1 MKPINPTKFIAD
13 NEENDFCP
21 VCGHVC
27 RDIVRMFQIRRIG
40 WCIGGKRTDIDIQ
53 TAVAGLSGYY
63 YEISSTPYVEF
74 KRGVTDKDGV
84 CRFEFK
90 SGELSEYNV
99 VDGNYFEGYAVVL
112 DPTTGTSV
120 GARNFLLQQG
130 KTLPLAVY
138 VRQDE

>member
-1 MKPINPTKFIAD
+1 MDSPATENYVYIATEAWGD
-13 NEENDFCP
+13 
-21 VCGHVC
+21 
-27 RDIVRMFQIRRIG
+27 
-40 WCIGGKRTDIDIQ
+40 
-53 TAVAGLSGYY
+53 
-63 YEISSTPYVEF
+63 EF
-74 KRGVTDKDGV
+74 VSVGVTDKDGV
-84 CRFEFK
+84 CSFEFK

>member
-1 MKPINPTKFIAD
+1 
-13 NEENDFCP
+13 
-21 VCGHVC
+21 
-27 RDIVRMFQIRRIG
+27 MFQIRRIG

-63 YEISSTPYVEF
+63 YEKHQFEF

>member
-1 MKPINPTKFIAD
+1 MKKMIFAL
-13 NEENDFCP
+13 FA
-21 VCGHVC
+21 G
-27 RDIVRMFQIRRIG
+27 MF
-40 WCIGGKRTDIDIQ
+40 
-53 TAVAGLSGYY
+53 AVILSGCSKSEELAGVLEVSVQMLTSKQPLPDYPVIITKS
-63 YEISSTPYVEF
+63 ISSTPYVEF

-130 KTLPLAVY
+130 KTLQLPLY

>member
-1 MKPINPTKFIAD
+1 MKKMIFAL
-13 NEENDFCP
+13 FA
-21 VCGHVC
+21 G
-27 RDIVRMFQIRRIG
+27 MF
-40 WCIGGKRTDIDIQ
+40 
-53 TAVAGLSGYY
+53 AVILSGCSKSEELAGVLEVSVQTLTSKQPLPDYPVIITKS
-63 YEISSTPYVEF
+63 ISSTPYVEF
-74 KRGVTDKDGV
+74 KDGV

>member
-1 MKPINPTKFIAD
+1 INPTKFIAD

>member
-1 MKPINPTKFIAD
+1 MKKMIFAL
-13 NEENDFCP
+13 FA
-21 VCGHVC
+21 G
-27 RDIVRMFQIRRIG
+27 MF
-40 WCIGGKRTDIDIQ
+40 
-53 TAVAGLSGYY
+53 AVILSGCSKS
-63 YEISSTPYVEF
+63 EELA
-74 KRGVTDKDGV
+74 GVLEVSVQTLTDTDGV

-99 VDGNYFEGYAVVL
+99 VDGNYFEGYVVVL

>member
-1 MKPINPTKFIAD
+1 MKKMIFAL
-13 NEENDFCP
+13 FA
-21 VCGHVC
+21 G
-27 RDIVRMFQIRRIG
+27 MF
-40 WCIGGKRTDIDIQ
+40 
-53 TAVAGLSGYY
+53 AVILSGCSKSEELAGVLEVSVQTLTSKQPLPDYPVIITKS
-63 YEISSTPYVEF
+63 ISSTPYV
-74 KRGVTDKDGV
+74 
-84 CRFEFK
+84 EFK

>member
-1 MKPINPTKFIAD
+1 MKKMIFAL
-13 NEENDFCP
+13 FA
-21 VCGHVC
+21 G
-27 RDIVRMFQIRRIG
+27 MF
-40 WCIGGKRTDIDIQ
+40 
-53 TAVAGLSGYY
+53 AVILSGCSKSKQPLPDYPVIITKS
-63 YEISSTPYVEF
+63 ISSTPYVEF